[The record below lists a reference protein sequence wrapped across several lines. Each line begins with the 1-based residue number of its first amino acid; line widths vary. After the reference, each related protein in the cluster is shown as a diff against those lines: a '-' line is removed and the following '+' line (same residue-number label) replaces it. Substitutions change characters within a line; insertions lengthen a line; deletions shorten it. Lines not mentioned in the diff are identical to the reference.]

1 MQSLF
6 TTHKML
12 VDRTETRFIRYLHD
26 QISWNSRLVTI
37 LGSRG
42 VGKTTM
48 ILQHIKL
55 YDNQDESLYFTADD
69 FFFTQHRLFDLA
81 LSFYQQ
87 GGKRLYIDE
96 IHKYKGWS
104 VEVKNIYDQIPA
116 LQVVYTGSSILE
128 LEKGGADL
136 SRRKLEYKLHGL
148 SFREFLNISQ
158 GWNLPAYT
166 LDEIL
171 HGKVSFP
178 LDKARPLLLFRQY
191 LHEGYY
197 PFFVE
202 SDYFMRLNG
211 VIKQIVEYDIPQFAE
226 MEVASVQKLKT
237 LLYVLAQSVPF
248 KPNYSNLERNLNIRR
263 NTLPQYMA
271 YLEKAGIIN
280 VLRTKANGIK
290 LLGKIEKI
298 YLNNPN
304 IAYILAEQE
313 PNIGT
318 IRECI
323 FLAWTQVAYLVTASD
338 IFDFEISGYTFEV
351 GGRKKGT
358 RQIASV
364 FEGQGFI
371 VKDDIEY
378 SYQNQIPLWMFGFL
392 Y

>member
-12 VDRTETRFIRYLHD
+12 IGRTDTRFVRYLHC
-26 QISWNSRLVTI
+26 QISWDSRLVAI
-37 LGSRG
+37 LGARG

-55 YDNQDESLYFTADD
+55 YDNQDESLYVSADD
-69 FFFTQHRLFDLA
+69 FYFTRHRLFDLA

-104 VEVKNIYDQIPA
+104 VEVKNIYDQIPD

-158 GWNLPAYT
+158 GWSLPACT

-171 HGKVSFP
+171 RGNVLFP
-178 LDKARPLLLFRQY
+178 LDKARPLQLFRQY
-191 LHEGYY
+191 LREGYY

-202 SDYFMRLNG
+202 SDYSMRLNG
-211 VIKQIVEYDIPQFAE
+211 VLKQIVEADIPQFAD
-226 MEVASVQKLKT
+226 MEVASAKKLKT
-237 LLYVLAQSVPF
+237 LMYVLAQSTPF
-248 KPNYSNLERNLNIRR
+248 KPNYTHLERDLDIRR

-280 VLRTKANGIK
+280 VLRTKASGVK
-290 LLGKIEKI
+290 MLEKIEKI

-304 IAYILAEQE
+304 IAYALSEQD
-313 PNIGT
+313 PNIGNV
-318 IRECI
+318 RECV
-323 FLAWTQVAYLVTASD
+323 FLAWMQVSHVITASD
-338 IFDFEISGYTFEV
+338 VSDFEVSGYTFEV
-351 GGRKKGT
+351 GGRKKGN
-358 RQIASV
+358 RQIESV
-364 FEGQGFI
+364 PEGKGFV

-378 SYQNQIPLWMFGFL
+378 AYQNQIPLWMFGFL